1 MSRPAASESHPDP
14 KMDQARS
21 RRMALAAIALIALLG
36 VIALP
41 QFGLGAETRTAGD
54 VSVGAG
60 ERVTDDLYV
69 AAGTFEF
76 AGQADRD
83 VSVAAGEATI
93 GGTIAGSVQLA
104 TGQADVTGAIDSSL
118 RVLSGTVRISGT
130 VGGDVVMAGG
140 QLELT
145 SSGEIGGDLIVAGG
159 SIDIR
164 GDIAG
169 EISGYAM
176 QTTLG
181 GVLQG
186 GVDVDTS
193 DLEIL
198 NTARISG
205 PVEYTGRQDADVDAN
220 AQLAQGIDQLEVDP
234 WGDGENPLARASGSL
249 LRTMWALVAGAL
261 LVIAAPR
268 LVNQLGTN
276 GRRVLR
282 SLLAGVATLIVA
294 PILAIVLMITVVGIP
309 AGVVLLA
316 AYGVAIY
323 LSQVVVGVTIGRFIL
338 PAKWNDG
345 SRGFHL
351 LAMTL
356 GVVLLGGFRLVPV
369 PYVFPLLSIVVT
381 IWGVG
386 ASLLLLGVLPR
397 QPSGSLT

>member
-1 MSRPAASESHPDP
+1 
-14 KMDQARS
+14 
-21 RRMALAAIALIALLG
+21 MALAALVLIASVG
-36 VIALP
+36 VISLP
-41 QFGLGAETRTAGD
+41 SFGLGADTRTAGD
-54 VSVGAG
+54 VSVVSG
-60 ERVTDDLYV
+60 ERIADDLYV

-93 GGTIAGSVQLA
+93 GGTTAGSVQLA
-104 TGQADVTGAIDSSL
+104 TGQADVTGTIAGSL
-118 RVLSGTVRISGT
+118 RVVGGTVRISGS
-130 VGGDVVMAGG
+130 VEGDVLMAGG

-159 SIDIR
+159 SIDVR
-164 GDIAG
+164 GSITG

-193 DLEIL
+193 DLNIL
-198 NTARISG
+198 NTARITG
-205 PVEYTGRQDADVDAN
+205 PVSYTGRQDADVDAN
-220 AQLAQGIDQLEVDP
+220 AQLAQGIDQQQVDP

-268 LVNQLGTN
+268 LVNQLGIN
-276 GRRVLR
+276 GRRVVR
-282 SLLAGVATLIVA
+282 SLAAGVAALIVV
-294 PILAIVLMITVVGIP
+294 PILAIVLMVTVIGIP

-316 AYGVAIY
+316 VLGVALY
-323 LSQVVVGVTIGRFIL
+323 LSQVVVGATIGRFVL
-338 PAKWNDG
+338 PARWNDG

-356 GVVLLGGFRLVPV
+356 GVVLIGALRLVPV
-369 PYVFPLLSIVVT
+369 PFVFPLLSVLIT

-386 ASLLLLGVLPR
+386 ASLLLLGVLNR
-397 QPSGSLT
+397 QPAESTA